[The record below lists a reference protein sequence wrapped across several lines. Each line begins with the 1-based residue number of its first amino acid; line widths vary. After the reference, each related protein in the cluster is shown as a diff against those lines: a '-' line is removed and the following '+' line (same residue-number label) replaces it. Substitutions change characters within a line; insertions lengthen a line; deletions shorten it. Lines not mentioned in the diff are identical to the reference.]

1 MLQPAASLLNRYSFK
16 TKFKVIGVAMA
27 ALIIIPLAHL
37 TLQQMAD
44 IRFIGAELDG
54 VAASKPLRQLLEKIT
69 NLRAAQN
76 SNAAD
81 AAAQVAKAQKELDAA
96 IKGMDDAVGDY
107 SNLKLAEPW
116 KTLKP
121 TLQNLKTAKPNESA
135 GSQLYNSALHK
146 TAELFV
152 TVADKSR
159 LSFDSVLETNY
170 LMNNSVNY
178 LPTLVVN
185 SVALSSPAGAQHAQ
199 AKKEAKAEA
208 AAPAAEENAFG
219 DAFGDAVPADAP
231 APAPEP
237 AAAETP
243 APATTTTAT
252 ASATVASTAT
262 ASAATAVAATE
273 PAAAP
278 VAASP
283 QATSIYQAIS
293 RIEDANTLLVA
304 SFDKIVTQNPS
315 LKNVLQKSRR
325 EFNISIHEYIE
336 DAHQLLENPAKL
348 ITASEADLHQTLYRL
363 FDENHKQLEAQL
375 ELRHS
380 DKISNLLWEW
390 AFIGVVGTL
399 LFLIFKTMSNAIL
412 KSMRK
417 LSDGVRHMAEGNLLT
432 VIDTGTQD
440 EMQTVA
446 TALNHMASELR
457 SMIAIAQT
465 SSKTLY
471 EQVEALHQS
480 SQNMAEHSKDQT
492 TAASSMASSIEELSV
507 SIGQVSAHAQHSSE
521 VSNQTRAI
529 SIESG
534 EVIHRMAEEM
544 STISESVRTTA
555 TAIESL
561 GEHSDKISSVVKVIK
576 EVAAQTN
583 LLALN
588 AAIEAARAG
597 EQGRGFAVV
606 ADEVRKLAE
615 RTTRSTIEISE
626 IIESIQ
632 DATMNAILSM
642 GSVVT
647 RVNEGVELADSA
659 GTAIN
664 KIKDQGEQTQSV
676 VYDISVALQEQ
687 SATSKALAEVVQQIA
702 SGSQSNSQ
710 AAQAT
715 AATAE
720 SMYELAQQIQES
732 VEHFKA

>member
-27 ALIIIPLAHL
+27 ALIVIPLAHL

-69 NLRAAQN
+69 NLRTAQN
-76 SNAAD
+76 NSSAAD
-81 AAAQVAKAQKELDAA
+81 AATQVAKAQKELDAA

-116 KTLKP
+116 KTLKI
-121 TLQNLKTAKPNESA
+121 TLQNLKTAKPSESA

-185 SVALSSPAGAQHAQ
+185 SVALSSPVGTQHAQ
-199 AKKEAKAEA
+199 AKKETKAEA

-237 AAAETP
+237 AVAETP
-243 APATTTTAT
+243 APAATTAAT
-252 ASATVASTAT
+252 ASAPVASTAT
-262 ASAATAVAATE
+262 ASATTAVATE

-315 LKNVLQKSRR
+315 LKSVLQKSRR

-336 DAHQLLENPAKL
+336 DAHQLLENPEKL

-390 AFIGVVGTL
+390 CFIGVVGTL
-399 LFLIFKTMSNAIL
+399 LFLIFKTMSDAIL

-446 TALNHMASELR
+446 AALNHMASELR

-471 EQVEALHQS
+471 DQVEVLHQS
-480 SQNMAEHSKDQT
+480 SQSMAEHSKDQT

>member
-16 TKFKVIGVAMA
+16 TKFKVIGAAIA
-27 ALIIIPLAHL
+27 ALLIIPVAHL
-37 TLQQMAD
+37 TVQQVAD
-44 IRFIGAELDG
+44 IRFIGSELDG

-69 NLRAAQN
+69 NLRTAQN
-76 SNAAD
+76 SSAAD

-107 SNLKLAEPW
+107 SNFKLAEPW

-121 TLQNLKTAKPNESA
+121 TIQGLKTVKPNEGA
-135 GSQLYNSALHK
+135 GSQLYNTALRK
-146 TAELFV
+146 TDELFV
-152 TVADKSR
+152 TVADRSK
-159 LSFDSVLETNY
+159 LSFDPVLVTNY
-170 LMNNSVNY
+170 LMNNSFNY

-185 SVALSSPAGAQHAQ
+185 SVALSSPAGTQHAQ
-199 AKKEAKAEA
+199 AKKEAKKEA

-231 APAPEP
+231 APAAEPAATPEP
-237 AAAETP
+237 AA
-243 APATTTTAT
+243 TTTAATT
-252 ASATVASTAT
+252 ASAPVASTAT
-262 ASAATAVAATE
+262 ASAATAVAAA

-293 RIEDANTLLVA
+293 RIEDANANLAA
-304 SFDKIVTQNPS
+304 SFDKITAQNPD
-315 LKNVLQKSRR
+315 LKNALQKSRR
-325 EFNISIHEYIE
+325 EFNISVNDYIE
-336 DAHQLLENPAKL
+336 NAHQLLENPGKSIAE
-348 ITASEADLHQTLYRL
+348 SEADLHQTLYRL
-363 FDENHKQLEAQL
+363 FDENHKQLEEQL
-375 ELRHS
+375 ALRHS
-380 DKISNLLWEW
+380 DKVSALLWELC
-390 AFIGVVGTL
+390 FIAVVTVL
-399 LFLIFKTMSNAIL
+399 LLLIFRTMNDAIL
-412 KSMRK
+412 KSMHK
-417 LSDGVRHMAEGNLLT
+417 LSDGVRRMAEGNLLT
-432 VIDTGTQD
+432 VIETGTQD
-440 EMQTVA
+440 EMHTIA
-446 TALNHMASELR
+446 NDLNHMASELR

-561 GEHSDKISSVVKVIK
+561 GEHSDKIASVVQVIK

-676 VYDISVALQEQ
+676 VHDISVALQEQ

-710 AAQAT
+710 AAQST